1 MLSFDTSLTA
11 LRAAQIG
18 LRVAANNQANAA
30 TPGYHRQRLH
40 LGERAATLID
50 GVAVGTG
57 VNSLRVDR
65 SVSALTQ
72 SSLNHSISQQG
83 AQEAS
88 LETLQAVEGVFD
100 PLSGGLTDRVSQ
112 FFHQLDQ
119 WTVNPGDLT
128 QRRAVLQAAR
138 QMTGAFNQAADR
150 LDTIQSSVHQEI
162 QGTLDEANGLIQQ
175 IAELNGEIST
185 SRGGGQEPLDLLDR
199 RDALLEQLS
208 GLTDARVPLRA
219 DVDEVVTL
227 ASGAMSFSTQP
238 IALVLSTNA
247 RGEREITR
255 KGGSTPLEFASGRLA
270 GLLQGGT
277 DRIDAA
283 RGQLDSITRSL
294 AQAVDRTHAA
304 GVGLSG
310 PFTQLTGVRAV
321 TAVAAPLN
329 QVTGK
334 WPLSAGQVTVA
345 VTDVA
350 TGERR
355 LFAIDVDPTRDTLE
369 DMATK
374 LSGIGN
380 VSATVDPRTRLLSV
394 ATAPGFGVDFAGGLP
409 TVTTPSAGWTGTASG
424 HVSGRPTG
432 TINGEWTLTVTQG
445 GQVGAGADVRA
456 EVRDASGTLLGTVQL
471 GSSYLPGKPIAVA
484 QGVELRFEAGTL
496 VTGET
501 STWDVVPTP
510 DEVGLWPALGM
521 RSFFQGDSAGNL
533 AVREDLWDDPREL
546 AAGTTALPGDNSI
559 ATRLAALRDAGLP
572 ELQGQSATVA
582 LDGLTVEVGAETAA
596 ASWSV
601 DQATALSTSLRQQR
615 DSVSG
620 VDLNEELANM
630 LTYQRMFQA
639 ASRFLRAADEN
650 LQELMTLVR

>member
-1 MLSFDTSLTA
+1 MISFASSLTA

-30 TPGYHRQRLH
+30 TPGYHRQRLQ
-40 LGERAATLID
+40 LGERATTAID
-50 GVAVGTG
+50 GLAVGTG

-65 SVSALTQ
+65 SVSSLTQ
-72 SSLNHSISQQG
+72 YSLNQSISQQG
-83 AQEAS
+83 AQAAS
-88 LETLQAVEGVFD
+88 LETLRSVEGVFD
-100 PLSGGLTDRVSQ
+100 PISGGLTDRVSQ

-138 QMTGAFNQAADR
+138 QMTAAFNQAADR
-150 LDTIQSSVHQEI
+150 LDTIESSVDQEI
-162 QGTLDEANGLIQQ
+162 QGTLDTVNGLIQQ
-175 IAELNGEIST
+175 IAELNGEISS

-199 RDALLEQLS
+199 RDALLEQLAEH
-208 GLTDARVPLRA
+208 TDARFPFRA
-219 DVDEVVTL
+219 DIDDVVTL
-227 ASGAMSFSTQP
+227 GSGAVSFSTQP
-238 IALVLSTNA
+238 IALVLSTNVQ
-247 RGEREITR
+247 GEREITWQGR
-255 KGGSTPLEFASGRLA
+255 STPLEFSSGRLA

-283 RGQLDSITRSL
+283 RGQLDSITRAL
-294 AQAVDRTHAA
+294 AVAVDGMHAA

-321 TAVAAPLN
+321 NAVDATLDK
-329 QVTGK
+329 VTGQ
-334 WPLSAGQVTVA
+334 WPLAVGQVTVA
-345 VTDVA
+345 VTEAA

-355 LFAIDVDPTRDTLE
+355 LFAIDVDPARDTLE
-369 DMATK
+369 DVASK
-374 LSGIGN
+374 LSSISQ
-380 VSATVDPRTRLLSV
+380 VTATVDPRTRLLSL
-394 ATAPGFGVDFAGGLP
+394 ATAPGFAVDFAGGLP
-409 TVTTPSAGWTGTASG
+409 TVMTPSAGWTGTATG

-432 TINGEWTLTVTQG
+432 TINGEWTLTVTSG
-445 GQVGAGADVRA
+445 GQVGVDADVRT
-456 EVRDASGTLLGTVQL
+456 EVRDASGTLQGTIQL
-471 GSSYLPGKPIAVA
+471 GSTYLPGKSIAVA
-484 QGVELRFEAGTL
+484 QGVELRFETGTL

-501 STWDVVPTP
+501 STWDVVPQP
-510 DEVGLWPALGM
+510 DEVGLWPALGV

-533 AVREDLWDDPREL
+533 AVRDDLVSDPRQL

-559 ATRLAALRDAGLP
+559 AKRLAALRDTGLP
-572 ELQGQSATVA
+572 ELQGQSATEA

-639 ASRFLRAADEN
+639 ASKFLKAADEN

>member
-40 LGERAATLID
+40 LGERAATPVH

-57 VNSLRVDR
+57 VNALRIDR

-72 SSLNHSISQQG
+72 YSLNQSISQQG

-88 LETLQAVEGVFD
+88 LETLRAVEGVFD

-150 LDTIQSSVHQEI
+150 LDTIQTSVHQEI
-162 QGTLDEANGLIQQ
+162 AGTLREVNGLIQQ
-175 IAELNGEIST
+175 VAELNGEIST
-185 SRGGGQEPLDLLDR
+185 SRGSGQEPLDLLDR
-199 RDALLEQLS
+199 RDALLEQLA

-219 DVDEVVTL
+219 DVDDVVTL
-227 ASGAMSFSTQP
+227 ASGAVSFSTQP

-247 RGEREITR
+247 LGEREITW
-255 KGGSTPLEFASGRLA
+255 KGGTTALEFASGRLA
-270 GLLQGGT
+270 GLLQGGI
-277 DRIDAA
+277 DRVDAA
-283 RGQLDSITRSL
+283 RGQLDTITRTL
-294 AQAVDRTHAA
+294 AQAVDQMHSA

-310 PFTQLTGVRAV
+310 PVQQLTGVRAV
-321 TAVAAPLN
+321 TAVDAPLN
-329 QVTGK
+329 QVIEH
-334 WPLSAGQVTVA
+334 WPLTAGRVTIA
-345 VTDVA
+345 VTAAA
-350 TGERR
+350 TGERQ
-355 LFAIDVDPTRDTLE
+355 LYAIDVDPARDTLE
-369 DMATK
+369 DIATQ
-374 LSGIGN
+374 LSGISQ
-380 VSATVDPRTRLLSV
+380 VSATIDPRTRLLSL
-394 ATAPGFGVDFAGGLP
+394 ATAPGFAVDFAGGLP
-409 TVTTPSAGWTGTASG
+409 TVMTPSAGWTGTAAG

-432 TINGEWTLTVTQG
+432 SVNGEWTLTVVQG
-445 GQVGAGADVRA
+445 GRVGVDADVRA
-456 EVRDASGTLLGTVQL
+456 EVHDASGTLLGTVQL
-471 GSSYLPGKPIAVA
+471 GSSYLPGKPIVIA
-484 QGVELRFEAGTL
+484 QGVELRFDAGTL
-496 VTGET
+496 GTGET
-501 STWDVVPTP
+501 STWDVIPTP
-510 DEVGLWPALGM
+510 DEVGLWPALGL

-533 AVREDLWDDPREL
+533 AVRDDLWNDPRQL
-546 AAGTTALPGDNSI
+546 AAGTTARPGDNSI
-559 ATRLAALRDAGLP
+559 ARRLAALRDAGLP
-572 ELQGQSATVA
+572 ELRGQSATVA

>member
-1 MLSFDTSLTA
+1 MISFASSLTA

-30 TPGYHRQRLH
+30 TPGYHRQRLQ
-40 LGERAATLID
+40 LGERATTAID
-50 GVAVGTG
+50 GLAVGTG

-65 SVSALTQ
+65 SVSSLTQ
-72 SSLNHSISQQG
+72 YSLNQSISQQG
-83 AQEAS
+83 AQAAS
-88 LETLQAVEGVFD
+88 LETLRSVEGVFD
-100 PLSGGLTDRVSQ
+100 PISGGLTDRVSQ

-138 QMTGAFNQAADR
+138 QMTAAFNQAADR
-150 LDTIQSSVHQEI
+150 LDTIESSVDQEI
-162 QGTLDEANGLIQQ
+162 QGTLDTVNGLIQQ
-175 IAELNGEIST
+175 IAELNGEISS

-199 RDALLEQLS
+199 RDALLEQLAEH
-208 GLTDARVPLRA
+208 TDARFPFRA
-219 DVDEVVTL
+219 DIDDVVTL
-227 ASGAMSFSTQP
+227 GSGAVSFSTQP
-238 IALVLSTNA
+238 IALVLSTNVQ
-247 RGEREITR
+247 GEREITWQGR
-255 KGGSTPLEFASGRLA
+255 STPLEFSSGRLA

-283 RGQLDSITRSL
+283 RGQLDSITRAL
-294 AQAVDRTHAA
+294 AVAVVGMHAA

-321 TAVAAPLN
+321 NAVDATLDK
-329 QVTGK
+329 VTGQ
-334 WPLSAGQVTVA
+334 WPLAVGQVTVA
-345 VTDVA
+345 VTEAA

-355 LFAIDVDPTRDTLE
+355 LFAIDVDPARDTLE
-369 DMATK
+369 DVASK
-374 LSGIGN
+374 LSSISQ
-380 VSATVDPRTRLLSV
+380 VTATVDPRTRLLSL
-394 ATAPGFGVDFAGGLP
+394 ATAPGFAVDFAGGLP
-409 TVTTPSAGWTGTASG
+409 TVMTPSAGWTGTATG

-432 TINGEWTLTVTQG
+432 TINGEWTLTVTSG
-445 GQVGAGADVRA
+445 GQVGVDADVRT
-456 EVRDASGTLLGTVQL
+456 EVRDASGTLQGTIQL
-471 GSSYLPGKPIAVA
+471 GSTYLPGKSIAVA
-484 QGVELRFEAGTL
+484 QGVELRFETGTL

-501 STWDVVPTP
+501 STWDVVPQP
-510 DEVGLWPALGM
+510 DEVGLWPALGV

-533 AVREDLWDDPREL
+533 AVRDDLVSDPRQL

-559 ATRLAALRDAGLP
+559 AKRLAALRDTGLP
-572 ELQGQSATVA
+572 ELQGQSATEA

-639 ASRFLRAADEN
+639 ASKFLKAADEN

>member
-1 MLSFDTSLTA
+1 MLSFDSSLTA

-30 TPGYHRQRLH
+30 TPGYHRQRLQ
-40 LGERAATLID
+40 LGERATTPID
-50 GVAVGTG
+50 GIATGTG

-65 SVSALTQ
+65 SVSAIAQ
-72 SSLNHSISQQG
+72 YSLNQSISQQG

-88 LETLQAVEGVFD
+88 LETLQSLEGVFD
-100 PLSGGLTDRVSQ
+100 TNSGGLTDRLSQ

-128 QRRAVLQAAR
+128 QRRAVLQSA
-138 QMTGAFNQAADR
+138 QQLTKAFHQAADR
-150 LDTIQSSVHQEI
+150 LDTLQSSVDHEI
-162 QGTLDEANGLIQQ
+162 QGTLDEVNGLIKQ
-175 IAELNGEIST
+175 IAELNVAIST
-185 SRGGGQEPLDLLDR
+185 SRGGEQQPLDLLDR
-199 RDALLEQLS
+199 RDALLEQLAER
-208 GLTDARVPLRA
+208 TDASVPLRA
-219 DVDEVVTL
+219 DADGVVTL
-227 ASGAMSFSTQP
+227 ASGAVSFSTQP
-238 IALVLSTNA
+238 IALVMSTNA
-247 RGEREITR
+247 MGERQITWQD
-255 KGGSTPLEFASGRLA
+255 GTTPLDFASGRLA

-283 RGQLDSITRSL
+283 RSQLDTITLSL
-294 AQAVDRTHAA
+294 AQAVDRMHSA

-321 TAVAAPLN
+321 TAVDAPLD
-329 QVTGK
+329 QVAGK
-334 WPLSAGQVTVA
+334 WPLSSGQVTVA
-345 VTDVA
+345 VTEAA

-355 LFAIDVDPTRDTLE
+355 LFAVDVDPAQDTLE
-369 DMATK
+369 DLATK
-374 LSGIGN
+374 LSGISH
-380 VSATVDPRTRLLSV
+380 VSATVNPRTQLLSV
-394 ATAPGFGVDFAGGLP
+394 ATAPGFSVDFAGGLP
-409 TVTTPSAGWTGTASG
+409 TSMTTSPGWTGTASG
-424 HVSGRPTG
+424 LLSGRPTG
-432 TINGEWTLTVTQG
+432 TINGKWTLTVIQG
-445 GQVGAGADVRA
+445 GQVGVDADVRA
-456 EVRDASGTLLGTVQL
+456 EVRDAAGTVLGTVQL
-471 GSSYLPGKPIAVA
+471 GSSYLAGKPIAVA
-484 QGVELRFEAGTL
+484 QGVEVQFRAGTL
-496 VTGET
+496 VAGDT
-501 STWDVVPTP
+501 STWNVVPNP

-533 AVREDLWDDPREL
+533 AVRDDLWNDPREL

-559 ATRLAALRDAGLP
+559 ARRLAALRDAGLP

-596 ASWSV
+596 TRWSV
-601 DQATALSTSLRQQR
+601 DQATAFSTSLREQR

-639 ASRFLRAADEN
+639 ASKFLKAADEN